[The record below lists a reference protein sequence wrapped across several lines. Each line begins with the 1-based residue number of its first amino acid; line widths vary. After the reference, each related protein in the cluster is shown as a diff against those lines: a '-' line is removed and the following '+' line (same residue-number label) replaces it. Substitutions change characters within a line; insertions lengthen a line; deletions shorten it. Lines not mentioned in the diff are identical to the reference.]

1 MPHALHPAHIAALNH
16 QAQLPLLANFAVRFA
31 VVVTKWDMRSKT
43 RCALKHLDEHLLVD
57 IGVDQSAADAE
68 ASKPFWQD

>member
-1 MPHALHPAHIAALNH
+1 M
-16 QAQLPLLANFAVRFA
+16 ANFAVRFA